1 MVCPQAITQLN
12 IAPQMEDHLFYL
24 LGCSFEALQK
34 AAYILLKF
42 LFENFVPPVLFAS
55 DDEADLKNL
64 MSKNESEK
72 VQSIAYK
79 NISPN
84 LLRLIDE
91 APSTNDDDEQI
102 KDAFNVQS

>member
-1 MVCPQAITQLN
+1 
-12 IAPQMEDHLFYL
+12 MEDHLFYL

-42 LFENFVPPVLFAS
+42 LFENFVPPVLYAS

-64 MSKNESEK
+64 MTKTETEK
-72 VQSIAYK
+72 ITSIAHK
-79 NISPN
+79 NISRN

-91 APSTNDDDEQI
+91 APPSNTDSDDEQI
-102 KDAFNVQS
+102 KDATFNVQN